1 MEDFWDSDSKT
12 PLTQKPCSVSTQ
24 LFNSS
29 HILAVLEVPGLLT
42 LDFWFWL
49 LILKQDY
56 YYTQTEL
63 LSE

>member
-1 MEDFWDSDSKT
+1 MKYFWASDSKT
-12 PLTQKPCSVSTQ
+12 PLTLKPCSVSTQ

-29 HILAVLEVPGLLT
+29 HILAVPEVPGFLT
-42 LDFWFWL
+42 SDFWFWL
-49 LILKQDY
+49 ILPKQNY